1 MQTVHGGLNQIMG
14 VMRADTLGQYVMHSG
29 RFQHGANSTTGNDPG
44 TLNGGFQHYIP
55 CAEFPVNLMRNA
67 QIGYGNTLHILTR
80 LLNPFPDRLRHLIG
94 FTKTAT
100 DLSFSITH
108 NNDGAEAETTSTFHY
123 LRSSIDM
130 NNLFNKLVIAACVL
144 IKI

>member
-1 MQTVHGGLNQIMG
+1 MQTVHGGLNKIMG
-14 VMRADTLGQYVMHSG
+14 IMRADTLGQDVMHPGS
-29 RFQHGANSTTGNDPG
+29 FQHSANSTTGNNPG
-44 TLNGGFQHYIP
+44 TLNCGFQHYIP
-55 CAEFPVNLMRNA
+55 CAEFPKNLMRDT
-67 QIGYGNTLHILTR
+67 QIGYGNTFHILTR
-80 LLNPFPDRLRHLIG
+80 LFDPFPDRLGHLIG

-130 NNLFNKLVIAACVL
+130 NNLFNKLVIAAGVL